1 MERDFFPS
9 KSRGQ
14 SDKEVPCLEC
24 KPTPATVRTSN
35 ITHTFFVQGCREF
48 GLLCLPWPPAF
59 SQSFRFLLARSV
71 GFLIFCGV
79 DKNRQKTTTGQI
91 KNVHQKHTHIYPS
104 IHQSVHIQARFV
116 AELSP
121 EMWQQ
126 LQVFV
131 RASFA
136 LSKLQLKQGDK
147 NGRFCVDAWP
157 EIRRLWSRDDIYWF
171 YAYNIILYS
180 HADRCKDSIW
190 LCCSQ
195 LAFCNC
201 KKCLL
206 SQSIPKP
213 Y

>member
-1 MERDFFPS
+1 MERDFFLEEFKPS
-9 KSRGQ
+9 KNRGQ

-35 ITHTFFVQGCREF
+35 ITHTH
-48 GLLCLPWPPAF
+48 
-59 SQSFRFLLARSV
+59 
-71 GFLIFCGV
+71 IFCSGLSGIQTFMFAMATSILSIISFPPCQICRVSYFFWV
-79 DKNRQKTTTGQI
+79 DNSQI
-91 KNVHQKHTHIYPS
+91 KNAHKNTHTHIYHLSINPS
-104 IHQSVHIQARFV
+104 IQARFV

-171 YAYNIILYS
+171 YAHILWS
-180 HADRCKDSIW
+180 C
-190 LCCSQ
+190 
-195 LAFCNC
+195 
-201 KKCLL
+201 
-206 SQSIPKP
+206 
-213 Y
+213 